1 MILKNYGKEYTKKQ
15 KRKRGIM
22 AIDFDALDFVRT
34 QNKVKVHERKMSE
47 RQKKHELFIDGRK
60 KLDSL
65 ANAYNKANDQGIKE
79 VYKKKWFELVKIYAN
94 KIGRKQ

>member
-1 MILKNYGKEYTKKQ
+1 
-15 KRKRGIM
+15 M

-34 QNKVKVHERKMSE
+34 QNKAKLHERKMSE

-65 ANAYNKANDQGIKE
+65 ANAYDKATDQSIKE
-79 VYKKKWFELVKIYAN
+79 VYKNKWLELIKIYAN
-94 KIGRKQ
+94 KI